1 MEQKLIRFI
10 YNSRHIAARWLS
22 NRRKN
27 MKNLRGPEGGYNADG
42 DLFYILVIMG
52 RGRGLGLGLKRLD
65 LIRSHKGDLVTR
77 KGYGFHRMMHQSI
90 SKTATNCSCLHAL
103 GDRHPMTILWL
114 IFFYF
119 SIFFKLEGLNY

>member
-1 MEQKLIRFI
+1 VEQKLIRFI

-27 MKNLRGPEGGYNADG
+27 MKNLRGPEGGYNAEG
-42 DLFYILVIMG
+42 DLFYILVMMG
-52 RGRGLGLGLKRLD
+52 RGVKRLAR
-65 LIRSHKGDLVTR
+65 IRSQKGDLVTR